1 MNFITLSAKDMS
13 NPAVYK
19 QIKDKHIVI
28 SISGSEDKETII
40 PSNLSCEGVLHLKFD
55 DVEDIQDRYI
65 YFNRGMAKDVFDFVE
80 KHCMQ
85 ISTIIVQ
92 CQAGLSRSVGLA
104 SALSKILNGRDDNV
118 FTRGVPNM
126 FVYTTVLDEFFSN
139 PKWDMDYFKISSVR
153 NKQLSSFLSPAMVRL
168 YSAKNRKRGNI
179 K

>member
-13 NPAVYK
+13 NPAIYK

-40 PSNLSCEGVLHLKFD
+40 PSNLSCEGTLHLKFD
-55 DVEDIQDRYI
+55 DVEDIDSKYI
-65 YFNRGMAKDVFDFVE
+65 YYNQGIAKDILDFVE

-85 ISTIIVQ
+85 ISTIVVQ

-104 SALSKILNGRDDNV
+104 SALAKILNGRDDNV

-126 FVYTTVLDEFFSN
+126 FVYTTTLEVFFSN
-139 PKWDMDYFKISSVR
+139 PNWDTEFFKISSVR
-153 NKQLSSFLSPAMVRL
+153 NKQLGSFLSPAMVRL
-168 YSAKNRKRGNI
+168 YSAKNRKR
-179 K
+179 KK